1 LPRTRTRVARHTPHT
16 VPELAHAHRVA
27 HFRRHTSFTSCGHAA
42 LTTSPPTH
50 SPHTGARPAPVVGAP
65 PLIRLAP
72 SVPHVQLPLSLAHAW
87 PHPQRLTLASQRK
100 GSPALSHPS
109 ESLANLVR
117 ILRVAQCG
125 SKLRVRDLPVVVLV
139 GVLLGDGEDVLV
151 REGQVEGANTQLK
164 LEERKLAGLVQVKLT
179 ERRLEQVVPE
189 RERNQRSSAAI
200 CHCQRQSAIVSDSQ
214 STRRPSDV
222 CTWS

>member
-1 LPRTRTRVARHTPHT
+1 MLDTRGR
-16 VPELAHAHRVA
+16 L
-27 HFRRHTSFTSCGHAA
+27 
-42 LTTSPPTH
+42 PPT
-50 SPHTGARPAPVVGAP
+50 VVMGNG
-65 PLIRLAP
+65 LG
-72 SVPHVQLPLSLAHAW
+72 V
-87 PHPQRLTLASQRK
+87 
-100 GSPALSHPS
+100 
-109 ESLANLVR
+109 
-117 ILRVAQCG
+117 
-125 SKLRVRDLPVVVLV
+125 PVVVLV

-151 REGQVEGANTQLK
+151 REGQVERANTQLK